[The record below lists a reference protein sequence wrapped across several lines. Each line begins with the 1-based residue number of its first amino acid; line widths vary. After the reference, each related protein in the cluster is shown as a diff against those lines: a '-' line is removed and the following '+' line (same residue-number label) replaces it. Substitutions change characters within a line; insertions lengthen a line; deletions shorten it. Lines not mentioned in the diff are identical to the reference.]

1 MSKLER
7 TCKQKSLVRE
17 LQLVWESMHGLTKLA
32 RKRATAALRQRLY
45 RERHRER
52 INAERRASYDP
63 ILRHERHVDEY
74 RPKRPNRR
82 GRP

>member
-1 MSKLER
+1 MSKL
-7 TCKQKSLVRE
+7 KQGSLARE
-17 LQLVWESMHGLTKLA
+17 LQLVWESMHGRTKLA
-32 RKRATAALRQRLY
+32 RKRAAAALRQKRY

-52 INAERRASYDP
+52 INGLRRMTYDP